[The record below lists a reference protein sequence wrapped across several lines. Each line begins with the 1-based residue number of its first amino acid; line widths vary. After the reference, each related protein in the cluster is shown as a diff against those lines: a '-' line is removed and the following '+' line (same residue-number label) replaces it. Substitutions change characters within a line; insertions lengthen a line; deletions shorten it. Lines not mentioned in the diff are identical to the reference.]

1 MNPLSHT
8 TVEVLALALF
18 GAALIHTCAAT
29 SLHKLTHRYPGHAPL
44 WHLLSEVEVVFGL
57 WAVVLVVSLFVLT
70 GRTHTIQYLDSLQF
84 TEPLF
89 VFATLLIASTRPVL
103 EMAGSAVR
111 ALARLLPCSR
121 SVALYAVLLSVVPL
135 LGSLITEPAAMTLA
149 ALMLRETIVL
159 PQVSTRLK
167 YLTLG
172 VLLVNVSIGG
182 TLTPFAAPP
191 VLMVATVWQWDAA
204 FMLST
209 FGWKAAI
216 AVAANAALATAAA
229 RRELH
234 ALDRR
239 PETLRGATPAVPLPV
254 MLFHVLC
261 LALVVIFAHH
271 PVIFLGVLLCCLGFI
286 VACPR
291 YQHPLLLREA
301 LLVSVFLCGLVVL
314 GGQQRWWLQPL
325 LTDMSATTV
334 FWGAIALTAITDN
347 AALTYLGSLVPGL
360 SPAFQQALVAG
371 AVAGGGLTIMANAP
385 NPAGIAILRN
395 SFPRA
400 TVHPLGLLAAAA
412 LPTLVAVAAFR
423 LL

>member
-172 VLLVNVSIGG
+172 CCWSMYRSG
-182 TLTPFAAPP
+182 AP
-191 VLMVATVWQWDAA
+191 
-204 FMLST
+204 
-209 FGWKAAI
+209 
-216 AVAANAALATAAA
+216 
-229 RRELH
+229 
-234 ALDRR
+234 
-239 PETLRGATPAVPLPV
+239 
-254 MLFHVLC
+254 
-261 LALVVIFAHH
+261 
-271 PVIFLGVLLCCLGFI
+271 
-286 VACPR
+286 
-291 YQHPLLLREA
+291 
-301 LLVSVFLCGLVVL
+301 
-314 GGQQRWWLQPL
+314 
-325 LTDMSATTV
+325 
-334 FWGAIALTAITDN
+334 
-347 AALTYLGSLVPGL
+347 
-360 SPAFQQALVAG
+360 
-371 AVAGGGLTIMANAP
+371 
-385 NPAGIAILRN
+385 
-395 SFPRA
+395 
-400 TVHPLGLLAAAA
+400 
-412 LPTLVAVAAFR
+412 
-423 LL
+423 

>member
-1 MNPLSHT
+1 MNPLSHS

-18 GAALIHTCAAT
+18 GAALIHTFAAA
-29 SLHKLTHRYPGHAPL
+29 SVHKLAHRYPGHAPL
-44 WHLLSEVEVVFGL
+44 WHLLGEVEVVFGL
-57 WAVVLVVSLFVLT
+57 WAVVLVIGLFALT
-70 GRTHTIQYLDSLQF
+70 GRSQTLLYLDSLQF

-89 VFATLLIASTRPVL
+89 VFTTLLMASTRPVL

-111 ALARLLPCSR
+111 ALAGLLPCSR

-149 ALMLRETIVL
+149 ALMLRESIVL

-191 VLMVATVWQWDAA
+191 VLMVATVWQWDTA
-204 FMLST
+204 FMWST
-209 FGWKAAI
+209 FGWKAAV
-216 AVAANAALATAAA
+216 AVMVNAALATLAA
-229 RRELH
+229 RQELNGL
-234 ALDRR
+234 ARA
-239 PETLRGATPAVPLPV
+239 PATLRTTPAVPPLV
-254 MLFHVLC
+254 MLFHALC
-261 LALVVIFAHH
+261 LALVVMFAHH

-286 VACPR
+286 VAYPR

-325 LTDMSATTV
+325 LTDMSVGTV

-371 AVAGGGLTIMANAP
+371 AVTGGGLTVMANAP
-385 NPAGIAILRN
+385 NPAGIAILRH